1 MKKLEARIQKLE
13 GGPRVRETVSRYLQ
27 PATRKLS
34 TRNPKPPTCNPQLVT
49 TIYA

>member
-1 MKKLEARIQKLE
+1 MKKLEARILKLE

-34 TRNPKPPTCNPQLVT
+34 TRNRQLVT
-49 TIYA
+49 RNL